1 MHPPPAPRSAWQEAG
16 PPPRWLYAPPPP
28 LLRGP
33 ACPESLPCSFAT
45 ISLNSRGKCEGLES
59 SPSGFRRPAGSGHG
73 TCPSPG
79 NVSPAFTGRTA
90 GPGGAPRPF
99 CMKTLLTGTLPPPT
113 ALPLP
118 PQVLTAW
125 QQHLINGLRQPV
137 AGTGAGGGDRGL
149 GPRGPLAGGCT
160 ELRPSAGA
168 DPALGLPSSTRD
180 CPRGGAPT
188 AGALVLPHFG
198 PPPPLTR

>member
-1 MHPPPAPRSAWQEAG
+1 MHPPF
-16 PPPRWLYAPPPP
+16 
-28 LLRGP
+28 LRGP
-33 ACPESLPCSFAT
+33 VCPESLPCSFAT
-45 ISLNSRGKCEGLES
+45 VSLNSRGKCEGLES
-59 SPSGFRRPAGSGHG
+59 SPSGLRRPAGSGHG

-99 CMKTLLTGTLPPPT
+99 CTKTLLTGTLTPT
-113 ALPLP
+113 ALPPP
-118 PQVLTAW
+118 PQVLTAR
-125 QQHLINGLRQPV
+125 QQHLIYGLRQPV
-137 AGTGAGGGDRGL
+137 AGTGAGGGGRGL
-149 GPRGPLAGGCT
+149 GPGGPLAGGCT

-168 DPALGLPSSTRD
+168 DLALGLPSSTRTVLGAA
-180 CPRGGAPT
+180 PRP